1 MTPDTLLAP
10 KPRLVAL
17 GGYLLTISMIA
28 FILRLLLNRLEQPL
42 AADVASLRAMIEDAA
57 H

>member
-17 GGYLLTISMIA
+17 GGYLLTISLIA